1 MLKSF
6 WLVLAVLVFLG
17 GCSSGS
23 SPSGSALAGSE
34 MGAVPTSG
42 TLQPEAAA
50 PSQGGT
56 LVPAVVGLP
65 PPATSSSA
73 ATYLIGA
80 GDLIQVDVFKVP
92 DLSTK
97 ERVNEAGVIVMPLIG
112 PVVVGGLTPEQAGR
126 VIAAEL
132 TKDHLQNPQVNVL
145 VLEYANM
152 NITVGGAVKKP
163 GVFPMKGQTTL
174 LQAISLAE
182 GISEVAKPEEVVVF
196 RSLPGQSVS
205 AYVVDLRKVQR
216 GDLVDPV
223 LAVNDKVMV
232 PESGSA
238 VFVKN
243 MTGALRGF
251 VSLNPLYY

>member
-1 MLKSF
+1 MLKSV
-6 WLVLAVLVFLG
+6 WLVLAVLVFVG

-23 SPSGSALAGSE
+23 SPSSSATAVSG
-34 MGAVPTSG
+34 MGALPASG
-42 TLQPEAAA
+42 AVQPAATA
-50 PSQGGT
+50 PPQDGI
-56 LVPAVVGLP
+56 LVPAVVGL

-80 GDLIQVDVFKVP
+80 GDLIQVDVFKVAE
-92 DLSTK
+92 LSTK

-132 TKDHLQNPQVNVL
+132 AKDHLQNPQVNVL

-182 GISEVAKPEEVVVF
+182 GITEVAKPEEVVVF
-196 RSLPGQSVS
+196 RSMPGLAVS
-205 AYVVDLRKVQR
+205 AYVVDLKKVQR

>member
-1 MLKSF
+1 MLKSV
-6 WLVLAVLVFLG
+6 WLVLAVLVLVG

-23 SPSGSALAGSE
+23 SPSGSAMAGSE
-34 MGAVPTSG
+34 LGVLPASG
-42 TLQPEAAA
+42 TAQPAATA
-50 PSQGGT
+50 PPQGGT
-56 LVPAVVGLP
+56 LVPAVVGL

-132 TKDHLQNPQVNVL
+132 AKDHLQNPQVNLL

-182 GISEVAKPEEVVVF
+182 GINEVAKPEEVVVF
-196 RSLPGQSVS
+196 RSLPGQPIN
-205 AYVVDLRKVQR
+205 AYVVDLKKVQR
-216 GDLVDPV
+216 GDLADPV

>member
-1 MLKSF
+1 
-6 WLVLAVLVFLG
+6 
-17 GCSSGS
+17 
-23 SPSGSALAGSE
+23 
-34 MGAVPTSG
+34 VP
-42 TLQPEAAA
+42 LRN
-50 PSQGGT
+50 
-56 LVPAVVGLP
+56 V
-65 PPATSSSA
+65 
-73 ATYLIGA
+73 I
-80 GDLIQVDVFKVP
+80 LIQVDVFKVP

-112 PVVVGGLTPEQAGR
+112 PVVGRRIDAGAGR
-126 VIAAEL
+126 TVIAAEL
-132 TKDHLQNPQVNVL
+132 AKDHLQNPQVNVL

-182 GISEVAKPEEVVVF
+182 GITEVAKPEEVVVF
-196 RSLPGQSVS
+196 RSLPGQAVS
-205 AYVVDLRKVQR
+205 AYVVDLKKVQR

-243 MTGALRGF
+243 MTGPCAGSFRSIRSIIEAACRACRVLEALRRPLPSFGSSIARPRRSST
-251 VSLNPLYY
+251 VSAARRSGRGCRVWRPNSPAARRATRM

>member
-1 MLKSF
+1 MLKSI
-6 WLVLAVLVFLG
+6 WLALAVLVFVG

-23 SPSGSALAGSE
+23 SPSGSAMAGSGLE
-34 MGAVPTSG
+34 TLPASGTAQPAAPTS
-42 TLQPEAAA
+42 P
-50 PSQGGT
+50 QGGT

-65 PPATSSSA
+65 PPTSSSA

-80 GDLIQVDVFKVP
+80 GDLIQVDVFKVAE
-92 DLSTK
+92 LSTK

-132 TKDHLQNPQVNVL
+132 AKDHLQNPQVNLL

-182 GISEVAKPEEVVVF
+182 GLNEVAKPEEVVVF
-196 RSLPGQSVS
+196 RTLPGQAVS
-205 AYVVDLRKVQR
+205 AYVVDLKKVQR
-216 GDLVDPV
+216 GDLADPM
-223 LAVNDKVMV
+223 LAVNDKVVV
-232 PESGSA
+232 PESGSKI
-238 VFVKN
+238 FVRSV
-243 MTGALRGF
+243 TGTLRGL
-251 VSLNPLYY
+251 VTLNPLLY